1 MNYTV
6 KIDTEIKITSLSDLP
21 KLKEMMESAK
31 MKINKSKLARD
42 LGKDRRTID
51 KYLKGF
57 TPSSSR
63 KRTSK
68 VDKYYN
74 VIQLLLSE
82 ESPQTFYYKRVLW
95 QYLKDNHGLE
105 CSQSLFR
112 SYISKHKAFNDYFKT
127 GAKIK
132 TLKSVA
138 RYETAP
144 GTQAQVDWK
153 ENIKFRL
160 KDGNVI
166 EVHIAMLILSYSRF
180 RIFNIST
187 TKSQEILKSF
197 LTQSFEMI
205 GGVPKE
211 LLTDNMKAVMD
222 QPRTRF
228 SKGQINRRF
237 EQFAHDMG
245 TKVRPCIAGR
255 PMTKGKVEASMKL
268 LDEIHA
274 YQGKFN
280 LSELHAYISKLNQR
294 VNYQLHQGTGK
305 IPIIELEKEKSHLL
319 PLPTE
324 KVRDSYRIIGQHVKV
339 NASNMITYQGN
350 QYSVPS
356 EYARKRVQ
364 LQVFNHELHVYYNM
378 KLIACHSISNAKL
391 NYKEEHYIEALQ
403 LSSPYYPDIDDL
415 AKENLKAIGEIY
427 E

>member
-1 MNYTV
+1 MIKTV

-42 LGKDRRTID
+42 LGEDRRTID

-144 GTQAQVDWK
+144 GTQAEVDWK
-153 ENIKFRL
+153 ENIKFSL

-211 LLTDNMKAVMD
+211 ILTDNMKAVMD

-245 TKVRPCIAGR
+245 TKIRPCIAGR

-324 KVRDSYRIIGQHVKV
+324 KVRDSYKIIGQYVKV
-339 NASNMITYQGN
+339 NASNMITFQGN

-378 KLIACHSISNAKL
+378 KLIACHSISKIKRARKCIIATFL
-391 NYKEEHYIEALQ
+391 TLLLCLYII
-403 LSSPYYPDIDDL
+403 PTR
-415 AKENLKAIGEIY
+415 
-427 E
+427 

>member
-1 MNYTV
+1 MVLNHFL
-6 KIDTEIKITSLSDLP
+6 E
-21 KLKEMMESAK
+21 
-31 MKINKSKLARD
+31 
-42 LGKDRRTID
+42 
-51 KYLKGF
+51 
-57 TPSSSR
+57 
-63 KRTSK
+63 
-68 VDKYYN
+68 
-74 VIQLLLSE
+74 VI
-82 ESPQTFYYKRVLW
+82 Y
-95 QYLKDNHGLE
+95 
-105 CSQSLFR
+105 R
-112 SYISKHKAFNDYFKT
+112 STKTFNDYFKT

-245 TKVRPCIAGR
+245 TKIRPCIAGR

-280 LSELHAYISKLNQR
+280 LPELHAYISKLNQR

-415 AKENLKAIGEIY
+415 AKENLKAIGEMY